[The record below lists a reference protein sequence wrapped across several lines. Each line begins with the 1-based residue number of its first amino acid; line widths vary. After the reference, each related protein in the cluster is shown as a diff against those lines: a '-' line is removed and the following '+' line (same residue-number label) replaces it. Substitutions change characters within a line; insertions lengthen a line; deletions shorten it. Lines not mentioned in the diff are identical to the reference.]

1 MAQRTMPPL
10 TEEIEDRLEQLG
22 ADTARIQVWTMLE
35 RNLLK
40 SVREAHDVLPE
51 RTRGDILTYVSG
63 LAHVV
68 AIPEDKVFTAAA
80 LFDLAFLRMGHADAK
95 TKLPELSCAVIN
107 VMRKIDDASY
117 DTRGT
122 DLVQRT
128 CVFAKQLRS
137 KGDANTNI
145 DIAMEDIVKA
155 ERALLSALQWQID
168 IPSLQQ
174 WLQLLV
180 NRFAV
185 LCPWTT
191 QRLKWVHSVT
201 FQYGKCIVLKQVT
214 YKQVCPQE
222 VAHGLFCTGLV
233 LAGIVPIESLCP
245 VGVDK
250 VLWEARWRNRQ
261 VWPGMQARSAAYLV
275 PTDVAT
281 CLLELV
287 MDAPIKDLQDAT
299 EESIGLVWASV
310 NLHSSET
317 ITI

>member
-1 MAQRTMPPL
+1 
-10 TEEIEDRLEQLG
+10 
-22 ADTARIQVWTMLE
+22 
-35 RNLLK
+35 
-40 SVREAHDVLPE
+40 
-51 RTRGDILTYVSG
+51 
-63 LAHVV
+63 VV

-214 YKQVCPQE
+214 YKQVCPHRLHTACFAQ
-222 VAHGLFCTGLV
+222 ALCWQGLCLLSLFAQ
-233 LAGIVPIESLCP
+233 LAWTKCCGRLDGGIVKCGQEC
-245 VGVDK
+245 K
-250 VLWEARWRNRQ
+250 HEVLHILFQ
-261 VWPGMQARSAAYLV
+261 QMWPHA
-275 PTDVAT
+275 
-281 CLLELV
+281 C
-287 MDAPIKDLQDAT
+287 
-299 EESIGLVWASV
+299 W
-310 NLHSSET
+310 NW
-317 ITI
+317 